1 MTSRQKRGTNSKDT
15 VEISKPLDCEIGV
28 ISVSVDKNSTKG
40 IKPKQHLQSGS
51 FREIWMELVES
62 LSYRSTANVINRLLH
77 RSEESMLKVSTLK
90 DRVESY
96 GKSLTSSYT
105 EKVESILE
113 EHHIN
118 PQNGL
123 VTSEVGVQSGFCSSC
138 LSSMVG
144 EASAR
149 KLITEYNRGKE
160 TDLKL
165 KYNEV
170 MAQTEASTIGCCY
183 VSIDDIGVRHQKE
196 SRDPNYSKSK
206 KFIENTV
213 IHIQADNQQYTIT
226 AIGMKNAFIR
236 LVAFLIEN
244 HLLEGYRLVFFTDGA
259 TVIRDYIEKFFSFR
273 EHTIILDWLHLK
285 KKCNEFLSM
294 CLKGSKEDK
303 SQIKQHFVSI
313 LWTGRISKAIQYLDS
328 LKLANIKNANMVK
341 LLKDYLTRKSPNV
354 PCYALRRELNL
365 RTSSNRVE
373 KANDIVVASRQ
384 KHNGMSWSKAGSGAL
399 AVLTAARANGEIENW
414 LTSGEVRFK
423 MVG

>member
-1 MTSRQKRGTNSKDT
+1 M
-15 VEISKPLDCEIGV
+15 
-28 ISVSVDKNSTKG
+28 SVDKTSTKG
-40 IKPKQHLQSGS
+40 IKPKQHLLSAS
-51 FREIWMELVES
+51 FQDIFFEVVER
-62 LSYRSTANVINRLLH
+62 LSYRDTANVINHLLH
-77 RSEESMLKVSTLK
+77 RSEESKLKVSTLK

-96 GKSLTSSYT
+96 GKSLTASYT
-105 EKVESILE
+105 EKAESILE
-113 EHHIN
+113 KHNIN
-118 PQNGL
+118 SQNGL
-123 VTSEVGVQSGFCSSC
+123 ITSEVGHQAGFCSSC

-144 EASAR
+144 ETSAR

-165 KYNEV
+165 RYSQV
-170 MAQTEASTIGCCY
+170 LSQMEASTTGCCY
-183 VSIDDIGVRHQKE
+183 VSIDDIGVRYQKE
-196 SRDPNYSKSK
+196 SRDPKYNKNK

-226 AIGMKNAFIR
+226 AIGMKNAFVR

-259 TVIRDYIEKFFSFR
+259 TVIRDYIEKFFCFR

-294 CLKGSKEDK
+294 CLKGSKEEK

-313 LWTGRISKAIQYLDS
+313 LWTGRIQKAIQYLDS
-328 LKLANIKNANMVK
+328 LKLANIKNANMVM

-373 KANDIVVASRQ
+373 KANDIVVATRQ

-399 AVLTAARANGEIENW
+399 AIMTAARVNGEFKNW
-414 LTSGEVRFK
+414 LATGDIRFK